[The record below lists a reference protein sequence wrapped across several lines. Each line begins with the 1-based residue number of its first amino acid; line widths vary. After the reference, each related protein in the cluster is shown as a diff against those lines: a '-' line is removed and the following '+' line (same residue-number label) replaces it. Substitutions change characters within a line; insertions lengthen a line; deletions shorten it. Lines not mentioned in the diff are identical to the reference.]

1 MSDLPKIVQ
10 DRLRA
15 AAPRDDHPD
24 PDVLTAF
31 AEHALSGAEREG
43 VVRHLARC
51 GDCREVAVLSL
62 PSSVEAVTQPETA
75 AGEASTRRTA
85 DRSRAWFAS
94 LAWPNLRWAAL
105 AASVVAVAAVLML
118 RPGKP
123 PESTDATVNY
133 SAESKMQT
141 PPADAPARSGAVG
154 GAPVPE
160 PSRSPVARAAKPDNL
175 LLSKK
180 LAEARDEVLP
190 ERTETQFATASASL
204 ADSKRVDSSAGK
216 RGLAYENSQPS
227 VQKPAAPEVGGGIGT
242 AAPEKIGRATETVE
256 VTGAAAEV
264 QTTGAE
270 GKVIGRNEVQAL
282 PIEKAKQA
290 TKKEGQIKSQVSEN
304 RPQKELAGAY
314 RESDSAATLQKQ
326 RMKKSDNKDKDAG
339 AQWSLAEGKLQ
350 RSLDAGATWQIVLQ
364 LQHPLLA
371 YGARGS
377 DVWAGGQSGT
387 LFHSTDGGATW
398 AMIQASTRVGAL
410 AADIV
415 GIDVRGPAEIVLSTS
430 NNQSWTTA
438 DAGKTWETK

>member
-1 MSDLPKIVQ
+1 M
-10 DRLRA
+10 
-15 AAPRDDHPD
+15 
-24 PDVLTAF
+24 
-31 AEHALSGAEREG
+31 
-43 VVRHLARC
+43 
-51 GDCREVAVLSL
+51 
-62 PSSVEAVTQPETA
+62 
-75 AGEASTRRTA
+75 
-85 DRSRAWFAS
+85 
-94 LAWPNLRWAAL
+94 
-105 AASVVAVAAVLML
+105 
-118 RPGKP
+118 
-123 PESTDATVNY
+123 
-133 SAESKMQT
+133 
-141 PPADAPARSGAVG
+141 
-154 GAPVPE
+154 
-160 PSRSPVARAAKPDNL
+160 
-175 LLSKK
+175 
-180 LAEARDEVLP
+180 
-190 ERTETQFATASASL
+190 
-204 ADSKRVDSSAGK
+204 DSSAGK

-227 VQKPAAPEVGGGIGT
+227 VQKPAAPEVGRGIGT

-326 RMKKSDNKDKDAG
+326 RMKKSDNKDKDGG
-339 AQWSLAEGKLQ
+339 AQWSLAAGKLQ
-350 RSLDAGATWQIVLQ
+350 RSLDAGATWQVVLQ